1 MTPSSFALNNLW
13 MKSWVRSLAPRVETL
28 PVRLAVSL
36 PGGARLGAHDPEV
49 TLVFT
54 RWSSLAA
61 FAAGRMG
68 AVAADVV
75 EGRARLEGA
84 MRPVMQAVASLLPTT
99 AAALPAEPLAHAG
112 IRMLARLRSLA
123 AHTRQRDARQIRFHY
138 DVSDAFYALWLDPLR
153 VYSCAYFGNGQATLD
168 QAQEAKLD
176 LICRKLMLRPDEA
189 RQALEAQ
196 AGAAAPRVLRAYRL
210 YLAGCAMAFERGWL
224 ALHQIVATR
233 PTGDVAHGRLPGAQ
247 SDYPFSREH
256 LHTPTCFTSSSPKSP
271 AT

>member
-1 MTPSSFALNNLW
+1 TPTPPSRIDPGLSAFIG
-13 MKSWVRSLAPRVETL
+13 RYIF
-28 PVRLAVSL
+28 
-36 PGGARLGAHDPEV
+36 PGGELLPAHEVLGYLAGAGLEMVDIENLRPHYAR
-49 TLVFT
+49 TLWA
-54 RWSSLAA
+54 WS
-61 FAAGRMG
+61 
-68 AVAADVV
+68 D
-75 EGRARLEGA
+75 RLE
-84 MRPVMQAVASLLPTT
+84 S
-99 AAALPAEPLAHAG
+99 
-112 IRMLARLRSLA
+112 RL
-123 AHTRQRDARQIRFHY
+123 
-138 DVSDAFYALWLDPLR
+138 
-153 VYSCAYFGNGQATLD
+153 
-168 QAQEAKLD
+168 
-176 LICRKLMLRPDEA
+176 DEA